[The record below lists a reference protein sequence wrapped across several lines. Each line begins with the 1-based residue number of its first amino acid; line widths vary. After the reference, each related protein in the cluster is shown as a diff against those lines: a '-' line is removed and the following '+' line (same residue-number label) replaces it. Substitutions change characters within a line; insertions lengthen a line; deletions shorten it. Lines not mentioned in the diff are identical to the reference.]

1 MDHHHWVCEF
11 EYNVVS
17 IINKRDLWIE
27 ASPLLGNLY
36 IKHILLPKRITVMTK
51 ICFISTVVPYQNY
64 SILQYK
70 KNSFIISFWS
80 YPSVHLVGVFALIFL
95 VTVFKLPTP
104 DKDLVRKV
112 LGDEEMDTSG

>member
-1 MDHHHWVCEF
+1 MEFTKSSLCSDVLLILSVCVKTWLVIF
-11 EYNVVS
+11 
-17 IINKRDLWIE
+17 
-27 ASPLLGNLY
+27 
-36 IKHILLPKRITVMTK
+36 LPG
-51 ICFISTVVPYQNY
+51 
-64 SILQYK
+64 
-70 KNSFIISFWS
+70 SFIISFWS